1 MDSTGLVWK
10 RVLKITLFGLKSGQD
25 FKNRAA
31 HLHQEFAGVPPGDT
45 SLFSQGVKS
54 FTYLRTKTG
63 THQYDRLLTKDIHPK
78 CLSFSRANYHWRVQN
93 FFSVCRGGSRGRVQ
107 GERTPP
113 SPRNDLRFSNT
124 TGILQKK
131 KKPMW
136 FVGVEVEQETSAP
149 PPKKS
154 WIRPRFVS
162 KGLVSKRPDSFRV
175 FQIS

>member
-1 MDSTGLVWK
+1 MDFTGLVWK

-31 HLHQEFAGVPPGDT
+31 HPHQEFAGVPPGDT

-107 GERTPP
+107 GVR
-113 SPRNDLRFSNT
+113 
-124 TGILQKK
+124 
-131 KKPMW
+131 
-136 FVGVEVEQETSAP
+136 P
-149 PPKKS
+149 PPPEMTCGFLIQLVFCKRKKTYVIYWCWS
-154 WIRPRFVS
+154 RARDECTPS
-162 KGLVSKRPDSFRV
+162 
-175 FQIS
+175 

>member
-1 MDSTGLVWK
+1 MDFTGLVWK

-31 HLHQEFAGVPPGDT
+31 HPHQEFAGVPPGDT

-54 FTYLRTKTG
+54 FTYLRKKTG

-93 FFSVCRGGSRGRVQ
+93 FFPVCRGGSRGWVLGVRN
-107 GERTPP
+107 PP
-113 SPRNDLRFSNT
+113 PRNDLRFSNT

-136 FVGVEVEQETSAP
+136 FIGVEVEQETSAP

-154 WIRPRFVS
+154 WIGPWFVS

>member
-1 MDSTGLVWK
+1 MDFTGLVWK

-31 HLHQEFAGVPPGDT
+31 HPHQEFAGVPPGDT

-107 GERTPP
+107 GV
-113 SPRNDLRFSNT
+113 RN
-124 TGILQKK
+124 
-131 KKPMW
+131 
-136 FVGVEVEQETSAP
+136 P
-149 PPKKS
+149 PPEMTCGFLIQLVFCKRKKTYVIYWCWS
-154 WIRPRFVS
+154 RARDECTPS
-162 KGLVSKRPDSFRV
+162 
-175 FQIS
+175 